1 MTEQNLYI
9 SLNLAEAIK
18 KQAKIKGVVLAT
30 MLTELNLGSNT
41 MSNMRHGR
49 MIAADSLAK
58 IADYLD
64 CSVDYLLGRTD
75 DPCISSQS
83 VTSLTAHEQE
93 MVAAYRS
100 HPEARP
106 AVDKLLGVTENGTVL
121 LYTAAKSSDNV
132 PPERIEL
139 PQKRWEEFENT
150 PKADSTEPN

>member
-1 MTEQNLYI
+1 MYI
-9 SLNLAEAIK
+9 AQTLKDRIK
-18 KQAKIKGVVLAT
+18 NQCKAKDISIKT
-30 MLTELNLGSNT
+30 MLSECGLSINAISQINNT
-41 MSNMRHGR
+41 GGMYSFN
-49 MIAADSLAK
+49 LAK

-75 DPCISSQS
+75 DHCISSQS
-83 VTSLTAHEQE
+83 DTSLTAHEQE
-93 MVAAYRS
+93 IVAAYRS

-106 AVDKLLGVTENGTVL
+106 AVDKLLGVTDNGTVL